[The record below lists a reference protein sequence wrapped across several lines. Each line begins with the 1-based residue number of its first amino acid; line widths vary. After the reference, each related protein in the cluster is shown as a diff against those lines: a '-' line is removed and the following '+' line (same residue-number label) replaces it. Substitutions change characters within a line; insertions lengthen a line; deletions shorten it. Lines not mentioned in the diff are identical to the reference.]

1 MRRTF
6 LTVVLLSLCLIVL
19 ATAQPDPQTAL
30 WRALKKQLSGSK
42 GEQYFEAN
50 VKGTALPPLKGTL
63 MSALINEGVSRA
75 VLKMPGSEE
84 PDVTLVVH
92 NGSAKLKDKPTP
104 GINIEFAGVAGMFS
118 TDPFMLTFDVDI
130 GNLRGLVF
138 EERGTKRGSRN
149 E

>member
-1 MRRTF
+1 MRRTP
-6 LTVVLLSLCLIVL
+6 LTVVPLSLCLIVL

-30 WRALKKQLSGSK
+30 WRAVKKHLSGSK

-50 VKGTALPPLKGTL
+50 LKNTAVPPLKGTL
-63 MSALINEGVSRA
+63 VSALINEGVSRA

-92 NGSAKLKDKPTP
+92 NRSAKLKGPPTP
-104 GINIEFAGVAGMFS
+104 GISIEFEGVAVIFS

-130 GNLRGLVF
+130 GNLRGLEF
-138 EERGTKRGSRN
+138 EEPATKRGSRN